1 MNSIVFPGP
10 FDVSQIFPTRL
21 QSIRIKIVKL
31 PFKNVLTTSNF
42 GVPRHKN
49 RLENVLPHHWQLN
62 AWILLTLIS
71 LVHLS
76 VAQTSISNLG
86 SPAKIAD
93 EKAVNVADESDVD
106 FNRDIRPILS
116 DRCFKCHGPDENT
129 RDSDLRLDE
138 REYAAD
144 YLEGDSLAEIEL
156 WDRITSDDPDVLMP
170 PPDSK
175 LSVTSKE
182 KQLIKRW
189 LENGAKYAKHWAFI
203 RPEKSPLPN
212 VSNLSWIQNEI
223 DHFVLAKLN
232 AENLQPTKKAAKER
246 LLRRVTFDLIGL
258 PPTLAE
264 IDAFV
269 SDQSENAFEK
279 VVDGLLKRAEFGE
292 RLTTEW
298 LDVARYS
305 DSFGY
310 QVDRGRHVWPWRDWV
325 IKSFNNNLPYDQF
338 IKYQLA
344 GDMLPNASED
354 QILAT
359 AFNRLH
365 PQKVEGGS
373 VPEEFRI
380 EYVADRN
387 HTFGTAFLGLTL
399 ECSRCHDHKY
409 DPLSQTEYYQFF
421 SYFNNIDEAG
431 LYSYFTNS
439 TPTPTLLMSNSNQ
452 KKTLAEL
459 NQKIV
464 AKEQEL
470 TKYKVDQ
477 ALLEK
482 WLAEA
487 KAGDGLKP
495 VELVTFE
502 DYKTSRNQSVPG
514 KTGKGVKLT
523 GDDAIGLKTGN
534 FTRNQRFSIS
544 LWINTPDVKER
555 AVVFHRS
562 RAWTDAASR
571 GYQLLIENGQL
582 SFSLIH
588 FWPGNAIRVL
598 TKDAVPVNQWTQVGI
613 TYDGSSKASGIQIF
627 LDGKLVETETVRDNL
642 YKNITGGGGD
652 KIAIGERFRDK
663 GFKNGLVDEF
673 YVFDSQLSE
682 IEMADL
688 YQAGVLDDEKVDSTN
703 WFNSKTKKQ
712 LGDFYRLRI
721 DQKYAELQKQLRELR
736 EQRSKQQ
743 DGIIEVMVM
752 NDLAKRR
759 ETYRLDRG
767 AYDQPREE
775 VFSDVPKVFESD
787 TQPKNRL
794 ELANWLVGPQ
804 NPLTARVTVNR
815 YWQMVF
821 GEGLVRTPE
830 DFGSQGQPPT
840 HPQLLDW
847 LAVDFSENG
856 WNLKRLLKL
865 MVMSATYQ
873 QDSTLTKSLYEK
885 DPENRLL
892 ARASSFRLQA
902 EMLRDNA
909 LASSGLLVQKIGGA
923 GTKPY
928 DLALSFKPIAAD
940 SGEGLYRR
948 SLYTYWK
955 RTGPAPVMMTLDAA
969 KRDVCTVKRE
979 RTATPLQSFVLLNDP
994 QFVESARVLAEKI
1007 LLVSKTGESNV
1018 SESKVSEGKD
1028 AGGTVAK
1035 AKASGGQSDDSENVI
1050 EANVTTAFR
1059 ILTSRCP
1066 SGRERLI
1073 LKKEF
1078 VRQKKQFA
1086 DDMAAA
1092 AKYLTVGK
1100 KKVNEGLVKED
1111 LAALTVIVQA
1121 IMNFDECL
1129 MRR

>member
-1 MNSIVFPGP
+1 MACG
-10 FDVSQIFPTRL
+10 SQSGRWTQAGRTGNVRRL
-21 QSIRIKIVKL
+21 Q
-31 PFKNVLTTSNF
+31 
-42 GVPRHKN
+42 
-49 RLENVLPHHWQLN
+49 
-62 AWILLTLIS
+62 
-71 LVHLS
+71 
-76 VAQTSISNLG
+76 
-86 SPAKIAD
+86 D
-93 EKAVNVADESDVD
+93 
-106 FNRDIRPILS
+106 
-116 DRCFKCHGPDENT
+116 
-129 RDSDLRLDE
+129 
-138 REYAAD
+138 
-144 YLEGDSLAEIEL
+144 
-156 WDRITSDDPDVLMP
+156 
-170 PPDSK
+170 
-175 LSVTSKE
+175 
-182 KQLIKRW
+182 
-189 LENGAKYAKHWAFI
+189 
-203 RPEKSPLPN
+203 
-212 VSNLSWIQNEI
+212 
-223 DHFVLAKLN
+223 
-232 AENLQPTKKAAKER
+232 
-246 LLRRVTFDLIGL
+246 
-258 PPTLAE
+258 
-264 IDAFV
+264 
-269 SDQSENAFEK
+269 
-279 VVDGLLKRAEFGE
+279 
-292 RLTTEW
+292 
-298 LDVARYS
+298 
-305 DSFGY
+305 
-310 QVDRGRHVWPWRDWV
+310 
-325 IKSFNNNLPYDQF
+325 
-338 IKYQLA
+338 
-344 GDMLPNASED
+344 
-354 QILAT
+354 
-359 AFNRLH
+359 
-365 PQKVEGGS
+365 
-373 VPEEFRI
+373 
-380 EYVADRN
+380 
-387 HTFGTAFLGLTL
+387 
-399 ECSRCHDHKY
+399 
-409 DPLSQTEYYQFF
+409 
-421 SYFNNIDEAG
+421 
-431 LYSYFTNS
+431 
-439 TPTPTLLMSNSNQ
+439 
-452 KKTLAEL
+452 
-459 NQKIV
+459 
-464 AKEQEL
+464 
-470 TKYKVDQ
+470 
-477 ALLEK
+477 LLEINR
-482 WLAEA
+482 
-487 KAGDGLKP
+487 
-495 VELVTFE
+495 
-502 DYKTSRNQSVPG
+502 YRG
-514 KTGKGVKLT
+514 KIGKGVKLT

-571 GYQLLIENGQL
+571 GYQFLIENGQL